1 MTTLTHLDWQPVIL
15 LKVVRIPFGG
25 WGGLSL
31 QRAYL
36 ALHDRRLM
44 YADWTLEAD
53 ERAENV
59 VCDTGWILP
68 ALPDV
73 PTQLKGAG
81 AKRIPSGTWVL
92 PYSESLYTLYNT
104 ASTSLVRLI
113 KRIETHPTD
122 PRTLTAL
129 INLSQVL

>member
-1 MTTLTHLDWQPVIL
+1 MSEIAGLYWRPVIL
-15 LKVVRIPFGG
+15 LKVVRMPFGG
-25 WGGLSL
+25 WGGLSIK
-31 QRAYL
+31 RAYL
-36 ALHDRRLM
+36 ALDKEQLL

-59 VCDTGWILP
+59 VCHTGWILP
-68 ALPDV
+68 ALPNV
-73 PTQLKGAG
+73 PTQLREPG

-92 PYSESLYTLYNT
+92 PYSDSLYTLYSA

-113 KRIETHPTD
+113 KRLETHPTD